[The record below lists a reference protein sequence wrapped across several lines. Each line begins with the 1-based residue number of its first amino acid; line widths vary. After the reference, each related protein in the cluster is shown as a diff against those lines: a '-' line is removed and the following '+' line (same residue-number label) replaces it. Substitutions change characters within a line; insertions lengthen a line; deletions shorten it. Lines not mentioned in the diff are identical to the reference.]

1 MKNLIEFIQ
10 SKDGISGKAG
20 LIKAVQEAFKLQ
32 KARSVYF
39 CDQYAIR
46 FSQAQSENLGN
57 TILSLQTLQKY
68 DDRPFMLCIV
78 TPQKNY
84 LLLINTTFLFKISH
98 SSQALRTDNIRGSF
112 NGSDIMRDYDGIKNA
127 PENFDRLFDIHQGF
141 SFQDNLERLVESTN
155 QIEPTGKRFDVT
167 EKNKKTILAAVDRAS
182 EFMQSAEFVDLRN
195 DLERRVESVRDS
207 IVQAASIDNVNERGR
222 SIEYLI
228 TSNEKALKDELCRG
242 LAAEQKKLSKIVV
255 KDNLGDYS
263 KKYPT
268 YHVETDIKTKVMRLN
283 SNPKAYNV
291 DKLLAFLAQEKSV
304 YMIFLVGITEQN
316 KIITRFVS
324 VFDKRLVSDTS
335 VIKHWAG
342 RNSRGVAQFTGKS
355 LSEILTA
362 AQPAQIDKDSAAAFL
377 QSLINR

>member
-228 TSNEKALKDELCRG
+228 TSNEEALKDELCRG

-255 KDNLGDYS
+255 KGNLGDYS